1 MEIIAEALSK
11 KFNGGWIFKNFTYH
25 FFSGQHYAITG
36 YNGSGKSTLLQ
47 LLSGLSLPSKGEIN
61 YQQHGKA
68 IPAEHIYKELAFV
81 TPYMEL
87 IEEMTLRELIAFHF
101 TFKTQAKEFSVD
113 ELLASAGLQTAHDKL
128 IKHFSSGMK
137 QRAQLVLAFAS
148 ECSIMLLDEPTSNL
162 DAQGVAWYQDLM
174 RQISNRLVIIASNQ
188 PHEYAHA
195 STVLNITE
203 WK

>member
-1 MEIIAEALSK
+1 MVLAFLPKEKSATK
-11 KFNGGWIFKNFTYH
+11 KNGKI
-25 FFSGQHYAITG
+25 
-36 YNGSGKSTLLQ
+36 
-47 LLSGLSLPSKGEIN
+47 
-61 YQQHGKA
+61 
-68 IPAEHIYKELAFV
+68 IPAEQIYKELVFV

-101 TFKTQAKEFSVD
+101 TFKSRAKEFSID
-113 ELLASAGLQTAHDKL
+113 ELLVSSGLLPAQDKL

-162 DAQGVAWYQDLM
+162 DAQGVAWYQSLM
-174 RQISNRLVIIASNQ
+174 QQITDRLVLIASNQ
-188 PHEYAHA
+188 PHEYAYA

>member
-1 MEIIAEALSK
+1 MEIIAEGLSK

-25 FFSGQHYAITG
+25 FFSGTHYAITG

-47 LLSGLSLPSKGEIN
+47 LLSGLNLPSKGDISYKHKDKTVSAEQI
-61 YQQHGKA
+61 YQ
-68 IPAEHIYKELAFV
+68 ELVFV

-87 IEEMTLRELIAFHF
+87 IEEMTLRELITFHF
-101 TFKTQAKEFSVD
+101 TFKNRAKEFSLD
-113 ELLASAGLQTAHDKL
+113 ELLTSSGLLHAQDKL

-148 ECSIMLLDEPTSNL
+148 ECSLMLLDEPTSNL
-162 DAQGVAWYQDLM
+162 DAQGVAWYQGLM
-174 RQISNRLVIIASNQ
+174 QQVSNRLVIIASNQ
-188 PHEYAHA
+188 PHEYSHA
-195 STVLNITE
+195 REVINITE